1 MRKVATGVYLESRY
15 PAVQLGAIAS
25 ESEILLVDTPLR
37 SEDAREWTS
46 AVSRHGQ
53 PRFVAML
60 DHHPDRALGG
70 RSFDL
75 PILAHDLTREVMAGW
90 PDAFKGGARPIG
102 AESDRLKRITG
113 VAKAVPEVSFAESL
127 VVHVGRRQAELIH
140 RPGPLAG
147 SIWVAIPQSKVVFI
161 GDLVSSSEPPF
172 FGECVIDS
180 WLASLS
186 DLSGRRWKDYTLISA
201 RDGVV
206 TREALRPMARL
217 LEKVESRLARIG
229 GKSVAAEAC
238 ATLAGQLLRGYR
250 VSGARREQ
258 ALTRL
263 QLGLSRL
270 HSRLYLSEG

>member
-1 MRKVATGVYLESRY
+1 MRKIAPGVYLESRF

-25 ESEILLVDTPLR
+25 DSEILLIDTPLR
-37 SEDAREWTS
+37 SEDAREWTGILS
-46 AVSRHGQ
+46 SQGQ

-60 DHHPDRALGG
+60 DHHPDRSLGG

-75 PILAHDLTREVMAGW
+75 PVLAHDLTREVMAGW
-90 PDAFKGGARPIG
+90 PDAFKGGTRPIG

-113 VAKAVPEVSFAESL
+113 VTKAVPEVSFAESL

-147 SIWVAIPQSKVVFI
+147 SIWVAVPQARVVFV
-161 GDLVSSSEPPF
+161 GDLIVLSEPPF

-186 DLSGRRWKDYTLISA
+186 DLSGRRWKDYTLVSG

-206 TREALRPMARL
+206 GREALRAMARL

-229 GKSVAAEAC
+229 GRSVAAEAC

-263 QLGLSRL
+263 QLGLARM
-270 HSRLYLSEG
+270 HSRLYLSES